1 MSILPFARGSFEN
14 TKHETPKIGFVTIML
29 SKRIFGVKN
38 MWLNFFGGGVGGRVQ
53 IGGLKS
59 DIYV

>member
-14 TKHETPKIGFVTIML
+14 MKYETPKIGFVTIML
-29 SKRIFGVKN
+29 SKRIFGIKN
-38 MWLNFFGGGVGGRVQ
+38 LWLYFLEGVGGCVQ